1 MTIATINMLVGILA
15 GIKLN
20 KILDKKVKATLLRD
34 YLALR
39 KVAKEADEDKNEII
53 KKFQDDWREELSE
66 VEAFRREDKPVEG
79 HKEYLDAERD
89 ANKAISEILA
99 GEADVELTPIK
110 MDAVAELSEDI
121 TLEQVAF
128 LQEIGLIEE

>member
-1 MTIATINMLVGILA
+1 MNIATVNLAASILS

-20 KILDKKVKATLLRD
+20 KINDKRVKATLLKD

-53 KKFQDDWREELSE
+53 KKFQDDWQEELSE
-66 VEAFRREDKPVEG
+66 VEAFRREGKPVEG

-89 ANKAISEILA
+89 ANKAISDILA
-99 GEADVELTPIK
+99 GEADVKITPIAL
-110 MDAVAELSEDI
+110 DAVTSLSDDI

-128 LQEIGLIEE
+128 LQEVGLIEE

>member
-1 MTIATINMLVGILA
+1 MNIATVNLAASILS

-20 KILDKKVKATLLRD
+20 KIDDKRVKATLLKD

-53 KKFQDDWREELSE
+53 KKFQDDWQEELSE
-66 VEAFRREDKPVEG
+66 VEAFRREGKPVEG

-89 ANKAISEILA
+89 ANKAISDILA
-99 GEADVELTPIK
+99 GEADVEITPIK
-110 MDAVAELSEDI
+110 MEAVTALQENI

-128 LQEIGLIEE
+128 LQEVGIIEE

>member
-1 MTIATINMLVGILA
+1 MNIATVNLAASILS

-20 KILDKKVKATLLRD
+20 KINDKRVKATLLKD

-53 KKFQDDWREELSE
+53 KKFQDYWHDELSE
-66 VEAFRREDKPVEG
+66 VEAFRRENKPVEG

-89 ANKAISEILA
+89 ANKAISDILA
-99 GEADVELTPIK
+99 GEADVKLTPIAL
-110 MDAVAELSEDI
+110 DAVTSLSDDI

>member
-39 KVAKEADEDKNEII
+39 KVAKDADEDKNEII

-128 LQEIGLIEE
+128 LQEIGLIED

>member
-1 MTIATINMLVGILA
+1 MNIATVNLAASILS

-20 KILDKKVKATLLRD
+20 KIEDKKVKATLLRD

-39 KVAKEADEDKNEII
+39 KVAKGADDDKNEII
-53 KKFQDDWREELSE
+53 KKFQEDWSEELSE
-66 VEAFRREDKPVEG
+66 VEAFRRENKPVEG

-99 GEADVELTPIK
+99 GEADVKLTPIK
-110 MDAVAELSEDI
+110 IEAVNALSEDI

>member
-1 MTIATINMLVGILA
+1 MKVETINIAAGILSRMK
-15 GIKLN
+15 IN
-20 KILDKKVKATLLRD
+20 KIEDKDAKAALLKD

-53 KKFQDDWREELSE
+53 KKFQDDWHEELSE
-66 VEAFRREDKPVEG
+66 VEAFRRENKPVEG

-89 ANKAISEILA
+89 ANKAISDILA
-99 GEADVELTPIK
+99 GEADVNLTPIAL
-110 MDAVAELSEDI
+110 DAVTALSDDI

-128 LQEIGLIEE
+128 LQEAGLIEE

>member
-1 MTIATINMLVGILA
+1 MNIATVNLAASILS

-20 KILDKKVKATLLRD
+20 KIDDKGVKATLLKD

-39 KVAKEADEDKNEII
+39 KVAKQADEDKNEII
-53 KKFQDDWREELSE
+53 KKFQDDWREELPE
-66 VEAFRREDKPVEG
+66 VEAFRREGKPVEG

-89 ANKAISEILA
+89 ANKAISDILA
-99 GEADVELTPIK
+99 CEADVTLVPIK
-110 MDAVAELSEDI
+110 MDAVTALSEDI

-128 LQEIGLIEE
+128 LQEVGLIEE

>member
-1 MTIATINMLVGILA
+1 MNIATVNLAASILS

-20 KILDKKVKATLLRD
+20 KINDKRVKATLLKD

-53 KKFQDDWREELSE
+53 KKFQDDWHEELSE
-66 VEAFRREDKPVEG
+66 VEAFRRENKPVEG

-89 ANKAISEILA
+89 ANKAISDILA
-99 GEADVELTPIK
+99 GEADVNLTPIAL
-110 MDAVAELSEDI
+110 DAVTALSDDI